1 MAREPPRLR
10 PLQLDDRERLIRL
23 YHRAS
28 RESLYKRFFAT
39 PPPEPPEFMLDWL
52 VTVDHTMREAVAA
65 VQGDEI
71 VGVAR
76 FDRDLDDPS
85 RAEFAVLVDDALQRT
100 GLGRRLM
107 NELIS
112 IARERGVTTLYG
124 LTLPTNRALLGLVR
138 AVADD
143 VEASF
148 GDGVVTV
155 MFEVPPDRPDQPE
168 PAG

>member
-1 MAREPPRLR
+1 VGMAAEDVRLR
-10 PLQLDDRERLIRL
+10 PLTADDKERLVRL

-28 RESLYKRFFAT
+28 RETLYRRFFAA
-39 PPPEPPEFMLDWL
+39 PPPEPPEFILDWL

-85 RAEFAVLVDDALQRT
+85 RAEFAVTVEDALQRR
-100 GLGRRLM
+100 GVGRLLM
-107 NELIS
+107 TELIS

-124 LTLPTNRALLGLVR
+124 LTLPANRALLGLVR
-138 AVADD
+138 SVADA
-143 VEASF
+143 VEATF
-148 GDGVVTV
+148 ADGIVTV
-155 MFEVPPDRPDQPE
+155 TFEVRPE
-168 PAG
+168 PSA